1 MSESGTELPGAE
13 LRRVR
18 EERGMTRE
26 EVSEHLHLSMSYL
39 QALED
44 DDYGRLPEPPFI
56 KGYLRNYAR
65 LLGLP
70 GEELASR
77 FQQHVNQNRR
87 EPAPTESV
95 HEPLSGGR
103 DWRWPLLLV
112 LLVLLLLALA
122 WWLWPSAGEP
132 EPVGTH
138 PDTVEESVV
147 PEPSPA
153 APADTGSDTD
163 LAPAPPSEP
172 SPDSGTV
179 TPEPVME
186 PSSNTEDNGMDS
198 GAAVVEPQAGTPEPA
213 DEAATD
219 SADSETGAAMAETS
233 GDRLEMAFSRD
244 CWIRVVDATGKRLVE
259 GVQSAGD
266 RVSLNGEAPY
276 RLTVGDAA
284 AVSEMTLNGKRET
297 LPGSGSGQVLRFSL
311 P

>member
-39 QALED
+39 QALEE

-87 EPAPTESV
+87 EPVPTESL
-95 HEPLSGGR
+95 HEPLSNRR

-112 LLVLLLLALA
+112 LLVLLLLVLA

-132 EPVGTH
+132 EPPGTY

-147 PEPSPA
+147 PEAAPA

-163 LAPAPPSEP
+163 APTSPSEP
-172 SPDSGTV
+172 SLDSGTT

-186 PSSNTEDNGMDS
+186 PSSNTEDNSSDS
-198 GAAVVEPQAGTPEPA
+198 GVEAVESQAGTPEPTS
-213 DEAATD
+213 EAG
-219 SADSETGAAMAETS
+219 ADSETGAAVAAAG
-233 GDRLEMAFSRD
+233 GDRLELAFSRD

-284 AVSEMTLNGKRET
+284 AVSEMTLNGKAET

>member
-103 DWRWPLLLV
+103 ATGAGRCCWCCWSCCC
-112 LLVLLLLALA
+112 
-122 WWLWPSAGEP
+122 WLWHGGCGPPPASPSRRVRTPIRWKNPWCRSRHQRRRPTPGP
-132 EPVGTH
+132 IRTWPRH
-138 PDTVEESVV
+138 RRR
-147 PEPSPA
+147 SP
-153 APADTGSDTD
+153 PR
-163 LAPAPPSEP
+163 
-172 SPDSGTV
+172 
-179 TPEPVME
+179 TPE
-186 PSSNTEDNGMDS
+186 
-198 GAAVVEPQAGTPEPA
+198 
-213 DEAATD
+213 
-219 SADSETGAAMAETS
+219 
-233 GDRLEMAFSRD
+233 R
-244 CWIRVVDATGKRLVE
+244 
-259 GVQSAGD
+259 
-266 RVSLNGEAPY
+266 
-276 RLTVGDAA
+276 
-284 AVSEMTLNGKRET
+284 
-297 LPGSGSGQVLRFSL
+297 
-311 P
+311 

>member
-1 MSESGTELPGAE
+1 MSESGTELPGAQ

-39 QALED
+39 QALEE

-70 GEELASR
+70 GEEVASR
-77 FQQHVNQNRR
+77 FQQHVNQNHR
-87 EPAPTESV
+87 EPVPTESL

-112 LLVLLLLALA
+112 LLVLLLLVLA

-132 EPVGTH
+132 EAPGES

-147 PEPSPA
+147 PEASPTPPDAGVGMAQPPTSPA
-153 APADTGSDTD
+153 EPAQAPEST
-163 LAPAPPSEP
+163 
-172 SPDSGTV
+172 

-186 PSSNTEDNGMDS
+186 PSSNTVDNGEDS
-198 GAAVVEPQAGTPEPA
+198 GTEAVEPRAGAPEQTG
-213 DEAATD
+213 E
-219 SADSETGAAMAETS
+219 DSETAAGQAETG

-244 CWIRVVDATGKRLVE
+244 CWVRIVDATGKRLVE
-259 GVQSAGD
+259 GVQNAGD

-284 AVSEMTLNGKRET
+284 AVSEMTLNGKVET
-297 LPGSGSGQVLRFSL
+297 LPGSGSGQVLRFSM